1 MSYKKWYYVHL
12 YLREKSVFFHVLI
25 LLSLC
30 LCVLH
35 SIVRYSSFS
44 FSLHP
49 ILHPQTEDERD
60 YNFVRLNWGQYMMFI
75 EKVDSMHS
83 YSWLEVLNLIKTELY
98 FQFPFK
104 CNHFGILLQCMM
116 HLLSLPSNQ
125 LNNETIY
132 AKSFVDVTETI
143 KI

>member
-1 MSYKKWYYVHL
+1 MILCPFIFTRKICFLSCFDLIIFMFMCASFYCKT
-12 YLREKSVFFHVLI
+12 FF
-25 LLSLC
+25 
-30 LCVLH
+30 
-35 SIVRYSSFS
+35 FS